1 MHKQLALAN
10 QELQNLNELLRS
22 ANQKLQESNDVKEE
36 YIGYVFSI
44 CSNYITKLDEYRKN
58 INRKLKTGQFEE
70 ARQLTDNSSLTQ
82 NELKD
87 FYANFDAIFYGFI
100 LTL

>member
-44 CSNYITKLDEYRKN
+44 CSNYISKLDEYRKN
-58 INRKLKTGQFEE
+58 INRKL
-70 ARQLTDNSSLTQ
+70 
-82 NELKD
+82 
-87 FYANFDAIFYGFI
+87 
-100 LTL
+100 